1 MDLPTPSTTWP
12 TDLWSSHLK
21 DMADTVTRL
30 ELWQWFREE
39 NPPEDQ
45 GYLWWQHENID
56 KISRGL
62 PDDPHSGA
70 SFAYAMRTMQY
81 IALNG
86 FKKWNSTNKKI
97 SIV

>member
-12 TDLWSSHLK
+12 TDPWSRDLK

-39 NPPEDQ
+39 NPPEDK
-45 GYLWWQHENID
+45 GYLWWQHKNID
-56 KISRGL
+56 RISRGL

-70 SFAYAMRTMQY
+70 SFACAMRTMQY

-86 FKKWNSTNKKI
+86 FKNWIAPIKN
-97 SIV
+97 